1 MTENKPFTFYA
12 NNIQVKSFFDEKA
25 KKQRYMVGGYISTGD
40 LDLVNDIATEDCR
53 RDLSEQFKGR
63 KIKLDYDHETIR
75 ADRNQDEFD
84 SRLNLTKPVL
94 GKAVSEEND
103 GVGNM
108 VWFELNP
115 NWKKFDLQGNV
126 TMDFKSVWED
136 IENGYYDAFSIAYVP
151 TKTRMM
157 TKGGSQIRLLDKVNL
172 INVALTGNPVN
183 PAARMMDFRTVMA
196 KSLEYMKEKED
207 GNMQDADV
215 KSRLDKIEED
225 IADVKAKYV
234 RRWRGRDGKYQYDY
248 GEGGKQSGTNKK
260 ESGKLSENDANK
272 LYDEAT
278 NEILDGNTNPEKIAD
293 NLEKIRG
300 IDADREELLEIAKD
314 AIESEKQ
321 IAKENPE
328 ASPLGN
334 KKPKWKSHS
343 QEPNGGIM
351 MESEKKSEANAE
363 AQSEKETQPEP
374 QAKANKD
381 YEDKPAD
388 DSEDEQDKKEGKS
401 LEIDAKS
408 FAEMKSEVAD
418 LKSKVE
424 ELEKQNK
431 DMKSILEEARP
442 AAKGPEDEQQK
453 QAKSQPN
460 GVPFKGPLDLI

>member
-53 RDLSEQFKGR
+53 RDLSAQFKGR

-157 TKGGSQIRLLDKVNL
+157 AKGGSQIRLLDKVNL

-207 GNMQDADV
+207 GNMQDTDV
-215 KSRLDKIEED
+215 KSRLDKIEEE
-225 IADVKAKYV
+225 IN
-234 RRWRGRDGKYQYDY
+234 
-248 GEGGKQSGTNKK
+248 SMK
-260 ESGKLSENDANK
+260 E
-272 LYDEAT
+272 
-278 NEILDGNTNPEKIAD
+278 
-293 NLEKIRG
+293 
-300 IDADREELLEIAKD
+300 
-314 AIESEKQ
+314 Q
-321 IAKENPE
+321 
-328 ASPLGN
+328 
-334 KKPKWKSHS
+334 KSHS

-363 AQSEKETQPEP
+363 AQPEQETQTEP

-388 DSEDEQDKKEGKS
+388 DSEDEEDKKEGKS